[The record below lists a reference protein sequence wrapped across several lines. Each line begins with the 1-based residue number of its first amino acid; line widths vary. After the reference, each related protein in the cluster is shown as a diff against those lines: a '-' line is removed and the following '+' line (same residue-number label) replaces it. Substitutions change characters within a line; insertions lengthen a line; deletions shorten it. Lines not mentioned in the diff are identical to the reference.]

1 MYGNIGLVYNQLGEY
16 RKAVEY
22 AQQAMEL
29 AKQIEKMSER
39 LRACRTLAVSY
50 EKQGDFVQSI
60 EFNKQYLELYR
71 HEGDL
76 DSLNKAYNGLG
87 TCYLRL
93 HEYEKAITYFVK
105 THAYAVSVDNEY
117 KQTMASMYIG
127 IDLMLEARAIRHGFD
142 TVAKQALDSHVF
154 GGCGRM
160 FESERKFNEEP
171 KYASPGPKFGGS
183 GEVGAP
189 ATSSESLEEIVNAA
203 SDWLTNAFECCKTAQ
218 LHMAQLAFEAG
229 RADSALEHLNGYL
242 TVCVE
247 EARDACDGC
256 GQPRCQDAAM
266 LTCSGCRVARFCSVD
281 HQKMASKK
289 TSLGGSLWKGRHKDI
304 CRVLGLWRNVLR
316 LENINPVAHFG
327 AQSWYDREL
336 LAFLEAG
343 RVRDRELLAAL
354 EAGRSGVHS
363 VLAFL

>member
-1 MYGNIGLVYNQLGEY
+1 
-16 RKAVEY
+16 
-22 AQQAMEL
+22 
-29 AKQIEKMSER
+29 
-39 LRACRTLAVSY
+39 
-50 EKQGDFVQSI
+50 
-60 EFNKQYLELYR
+60 
-71 HEGDL
+71 
-76 DSLNKAYNGLG
+76 
-87 TCYLRL
+87 
-93 HEYEKAITYFVK
+93 
-105 THAYAVSVDNEY
+105 
-117 KQTMASMYIG
+117 
-127 IDLMLEARAIRHGFD
+127 MLEARAIRHGFD

-171 KYASPGPKFGGS
+171 KYASPGPRFCGS
-183 GEVGAP
+183 GEVGTPA
-189 ATSSESLEEIVNAA
+189 ATSSESLDNVVETA
-203 SDWLTNAFECCKTAQ
+203 SEWLANAFECCETAQ

-229 RADSALEHLNGYL
+229 HTDTALEHLKGYL
-242 TVCVE
+242 MVCVE
-247 EARDACDGC
+247 QARDTCEGC

-266 LTCSGCRVARFCSVD
+266 LTCSCCLVARFCSVD

-289 TSLGGSLWKGRHKDI
+289 TSLGGSLLKGRHKDI

-316 LENINPVAHFG
+316 LENINPIAHFG
-327 AQSWYDREL
+327 AQNWYDREL